1 MHNAASRPT
10 APMTA
15 GSVPVQLTSACGQVR
30 AAGKADAVGGVVPSY
45 VATPTSTQEASAVLR
60 AAAGLGLAVVPR
72 GCGTRL
78 DWGAPPSRCDLVVDT
93 RLMDT
98 VLEHAAGD
106 LVARVQAGVRLDRLA
121 DVLGQ
126 ASQRLALDPPGS
138 ESPAN
143 GGYLAEGGTGVCG
156 TGVCGTVG
164 GLIATGL
171 AGPLRL
177 RFGSPRD
184 LLIGITMIR
193 ADGTVARAGGKVVK
207 NVAGYDLGK
216 LLAGSS
222 GTLGLLAEATFRLH
236 PRPPA
241 AIYVSLA
248 CADAAT
254 AAAALLTA
262 AGSALAPSAA
272 ELDWPGQD
280 APLNLAVLLE
290 GDAEGVAE
298 RATRMS
304 DLLAGETSV
313 GRLTGLRASSE
324 PPPWW
329 GRAAATG
336 GTAVRIAFW
345 AGQLAGVLRAIRA
358 AGTQAGLDPAVS
370 GSAAAGVV
378 HAALPADAPATA
390 VAQFVTGLR
399 DALGSDSEV
408 EAAVRSATGPR
419 DTVDLWGPVA
429 AVTLM
434 RGIKDQFDPDHRMAP
449 GRFAGGI

>member
-143 GGYLAEGGTGVCG
+143 GGDLAEGGTGVCG
-156 TGVCGTVG
+156 TGVCGSGVCGTVG
-164 GLIATGL
+164 GLIATGV

-184 LLIGITMIR
+184 LLIGITMVR

-207 NVAGYDLGK
+207 NVAGYDIGK
-216 LLAGSS
+216 LLAGSY
-222 GTLGLLAEATFRLH
+222 GTLGLITEATFRLH

-241 AIYVSLA
+241 AAYVSLA
-248 CADAAT
+248 CPDAAV

-262 AGSALAPSAA
+262 AGSALAPAAA

-280 APLNLAVLLE
+280 APISLAVLLE

-298 RATRMS
+298 RATRMR
-304 DLLAGETSV
+304 DLLNGEAFPRLLAG
-313 GRLTGLRASSE
+313 
-324 PPPWW
+324 P
-329 GRAAATG
+329 
-336 GTAVRIAFW
+336 
-345 AGQLAGVLRAIRA
+345 
-358 AGTQAGLDPAVS
+358 
-370 GSAAAGVV
+370 
-378 HAALPADAPATA
+378 
-390 VAQFVTGLR
+390 
-399 DALGSDSEV
+399 
-408 EAAVRSATGPR
+408 
-419 DTVDLWGPVA
+419 
-429 AVTLM
+429 
-434 RGIKDQFDPDHRMAP
+434 
-449 GRFAGGI
+449 

>member
-143 GGYLAEGGTGVCG
+143 GGDLAEGGTGVCG

-164 GLIATGL
+164 GLIATGV

-184 LLIGITMIR
+184 LLIGITMVR

-207 NVAGYDLGK
+207 NVAGYDIGK
-216 LLAGSS
+216 LLAGSY
-222 GTLGLLAEATFRLH
+222 GTLGLITEATFRLH
-236 PRPPA
+236 PLPEAVAYVTAEFGPA
-241 AIYVSLA
+241 QR
-248 CADAAT
+248 AA
-254 AAAALLTA
+254 AAAALQSA
-262 AGSALAPSAA
+262 AASALVPSAV
-272 ELDWPGQD
+272 ELDWP
-280 APLNLAVLLE
+280 P
-290 GDAEGVAE
+290 
-298 RATRMS
+298 
-304 DLLAGETSV
+304 
-313 GRLTGLRASSE
+313 
-324 PPPWW
+324 
-329 GRAAATG
+329 
-336 GTAVRIAFW
+336 
-345 AGQLAGVLRAIRA
+345 
-358 AGTQAGLDPAVS
+358 
-370 GSAAAGVV
+370 GS
-378 HAALPADAPATA
+378 
-390 VAQFVTGLR
+390 
-399 DALGSDSEV
+399 
-408 EAAVRSATGPR
+408 PR
-419 DTVDLWGPVA
+419 
-429 AVTLM
+429 
-434 RGIKDQFDPDHRMAP
+434 
-449 GRFAGGI
+449 